1 MHQVSLYL
9 INRKVRKPAP
19 LNGRE
24 LNCAV
29 ECDVHD
35 STTASIASLSPTNT
49 AYAYTRND
57 GEEMAFNDLK
67 PDVAL
72 DIMMQDLDRS
82 LDMNIITDSK
92 MLSCKSRLLLSNAR
106 AILHTTKGIYERV
119 LSEIM
124 AERKE
129 SKLRSSIKT
138 FVS

>member
-1 MHQVSLYL
+1 
-9 INRKVRKPAP
+9 
-19 LNGRE
+19 
-24 LNCAV
+24 
-29 ECDVHD
+29 
-35 STTASIASLSPTNT
+35 
-49 AYAYTRND
+49 
-57 GEEMAFNDLK
+57 MAFNDLK

-72 DIMMQDLDRS
+72 DIMLQDLENS

-92 MLSCKSRLLLSNAR
+92 MLSCESRLLLSNAR
-106 AILHTTKGIYERV
+106 AIILTTKGIYERV